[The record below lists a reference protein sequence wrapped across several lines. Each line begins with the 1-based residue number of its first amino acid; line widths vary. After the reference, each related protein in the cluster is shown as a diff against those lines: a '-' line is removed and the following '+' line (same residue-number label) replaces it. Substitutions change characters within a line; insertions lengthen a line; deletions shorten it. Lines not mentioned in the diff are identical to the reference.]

1 MPHIS
6 ERFKLLIGM
15 SFELDKLRLGSLF
28 GHFQDSGPW
37 FGLGQEQH
45 WDPVLAVFLAD
56 RISYPVWEDQ
66 ASFECVQSLLQVYS
80 EGFEVGFFS
89 GSDGLYLP
97 YGYTAYYPIART
109 SFEELKSF
117 FTTHEFDVV
126 LNMSGLKYDVFLSKI
141 SEEDQKSIND
151 MIDVNIKGNI
161 NIVSTCLPKMIEK
174 KYGRIISISSVFS
187 ELNVPKN
194 SIYCATKAFVDRFIS
209 NANKENIKY
218 GITCNSI
225 QLGYWDGGMCHR
237 VEEKYQEM
245 AKEKIGLKRWGSI
258 EELYNTVNYIVDNEY
273 VCGVNLRIDGGL

>member
-1 MPHIS
+1 MKKIVV
-6 ERFKLLIGM
+6 FGGTGGVGQKLIPFL
-15 SFELDKLRLGSLF
+15 EQKYQVTALGSKNV
-28 GHFQDSGPW
+28 D
-37 FGLGQEQH
+37 
-45 WDPVLAVFLAD
+45 V
-56 RISYPVWEDQ
+56 
-66 ASFECVQSLLQVYS
+66 
-80 EGFEVGFFS
+80 
-89 GSDGLYLP
+89 
-97 YGYTAYYPIART
+97 T
-109 SFEELKSF
+109 SFEELKNF
-117 FTTHEFDVV
+117 FTDHEFDIV

-141 SEEDQKSIND
+141 TEEDQKSIND
-151 MIDVNIKGNI
+151 MIEVNIKGNI

-174 KYGRIISISSVFS
+174 KYGRIISISSIFS

-218 GITCNSI
+218 GVTCNSI

-273 VCGVNLRIDGGL
+273 VCGINLRIDGGL

>member
-1 MPHIS
+1 MKKIVV
-6 ERFKLLIGM
+6 FGGTGGVGQKLIPFL
-15 SFELDKLRLGSLF
+15 EQKYQVTALGSK
-28 GHFQDSGPW
+28 DV
-37 FGLGQEQH
+37 
-45 WDPVLAVFLAD
+45 DV
-56 RISYPVWEDQ
+56 
-66 ASFECVQSLLQVYS
+66 
-80 EGFEVGFFS
+80 
-89 GSDGLYLP
+89 
-97 YGYTAYYPIART
+97 T
-109 SFEELKSF
+109 SFEKVKNF
-117 FTTHEFDVV
+117 FAENEFDVV

-141 SEEDQKSIND
+141 NEEDQKPIND

-161 NIVSTCLPKMIEK
+161 NIISTCLPKMIEK
-174 KYGRIISISSVFS
+174 KYGRIISVSSVFS